1 MENELKPKPNKYLVW
16 GLIILTLVFIL
27 GTYVKFRVMIFG
39 PFKNIK
45 TSAQA
50 TADIQSLLAQSQN
63 LDTDHD
69 GLTDFNERYVYYTSA
84 NIADTDSD
92 GYSDKEEVDAGSNP
106 LDPNSTPLNKTKT
119 EGNLQ
124 QTFDNLQQAQQM
136 TAGTEMTPAQIRDL
150 LVNKGGLARDTVDK
164 LDDKTLVEMYNKTKQ
179 ETGINPE
186 NLTQNS
192 QSVGSPSST
201 QNSLQTLNS
210 IADLQ
215 QLTTQQIRQLLLDNG
230 VSADTLNQVDDQTLK
245 TIFLQ
250 AIQNRGGQ

>member
-1 MENELKPKPNKYLVW
+1 
-16 GLIILTLVFIL
+16 
-27 GTYVKFRVMIFG
+27 
-39 PFKNIK
+39 
-45 TSAQA
+45 
-50 TADIQSLLAQSQN
+50 
-63 LDTDHD
+63 
-69 GLTDFNERYVYYTSA
+69 
-84 NIADTDSD
+84 
-92 GYSDKEEVDAGSNP
+92 
-106 LDPNSTPLNKTKT
+106 
-119 EGNLQ
+119 
-124 QTFDNLQQAQQM
+124 
-136 TAGTEMTPAQIRDL
+136 
-150 LVNKGGLARDTVDK
+150 
-164 LDDKTLVEMYNKTKQ
+164 MYNKTKQ